1 MKMQYVTHVYAD
13 KNNVSDT
20 LLEDR
25 TEFCRRDGARFA
37 PSSFL
42 SGRLDSVSTREEFLA
57 LFASAEEKGV
67 KTLVLSTA
75 KAPKR
80 SKAEMVALEGVKGV
94 GRYKMVSGA
103 LLPQEEYPAEVE
115 EALKTFLVAV

>member
-1 MKMQYVTHVYAD
+1 MIRSPLVGWAMYRFLLTSPKSMKMQYVTHVYAD
-13 KNNVSDT
+13 KNNVSDA

-25 TEFCRRDGARFA
+25 TEFCRREGARFA

-42 SGRLDSVSTREEFLA
+42 SGRLDSVSSREEFLA

-80 SKAEMVALEGVKGV
+80 STAEMVALEGV
-94 GRYKMVSGA
+94 
-103 LLPQEEYPAEVE
+103 
-115 EALKTFLVAV
+115 